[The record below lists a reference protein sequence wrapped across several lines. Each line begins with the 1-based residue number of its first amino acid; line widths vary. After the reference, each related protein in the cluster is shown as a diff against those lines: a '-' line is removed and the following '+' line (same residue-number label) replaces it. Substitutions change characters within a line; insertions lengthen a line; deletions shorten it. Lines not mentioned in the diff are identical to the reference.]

1 MQIDFSIVSENLA
14 RTYGDAEC
22 IVNVERDRR
31 YSFREY
37 HRLTN
42 RIVNMMRSRLALR
55 RGDFW
60 VCMLNNDSLSLLS
73 LLHRVQGRRLRLLYQ
88 RHRHARDP
96 GRPARSGQAEGG
108 VHRSGAAADALRAA

>member
-1 MQIDFSIVSENLA
+1 MQINFSIVSENLA

-60 VCMLNNDSLSLLS
+60 VCMLNNDSLSLLRFYPVVS
-73 LLHRVQGRRLRLLYQ
+73 LGFGYKF
-88 RHRHARDP
+88 
-96 GRPARSGQAEGG
+96 
-108 VHRSGAAADALRAA
+108 